1 MNDELMIDEKIAKAI
16 DVLTDFIKKVEPI
29 VKDVKANE
37 MLSAGMGVLSTF
49 PELKTLITFDYA
61 DLAKKWK
68 DKDAVDSELI
78 KEYFADKFDITDDK
92 LEGEIE
98 FALGL
103 VIDLEN
109 IFRKVKTKFEV

>member
-1 MNDELMIDEKIAKAI
+1 MNDELMIDETIAKAI
-16 DVLTDFIKKVEPI
+16 DVLTEFTKKIEPI
-29 VKDVKANE
+29 VKNVQANE
-37 MLSAGMGVLSTF
+37 MLLAGMAVLGAF
-49 PELKTLITFDYA
+49 GDIKDLLTFDYA

-68 DKDAVDSELI
+68 DKDHIDSELI
-78 KEYFADKFDITDDK
+78 KEYFSEKFDITDDK